1 MRSTFKIL
9 FYLKKNNL
17 RPDGTVPVMGRI
29 TVDGTISQF
38 SCKMTVPPNLWDTK
52 VGRLTGKSTL
62 AVKTNIALDKIRVD
76 INRHYQEVMQADGFA
91 TADKV
96 KNAYLGLGVK
106 RDTFLTLFAKH
117 NQEFSRKVGY
127 NRAQGTYSKYCTLY
141 KHMESY
147 IKQEYK
153 RNDIFLKEL
162 NLAFINGFEHYLRTE
177 RSCSTNTI
185 WMYMIGVKHIVAIAR
200 NSGQLAINPFA
211 GYLISPEP
219 KDRGFLS
226 KEELNL
232 LVNAKM
238 KNAQHELVRD
248 LFVFSCF
255 CGLSYSDVKNLT
267 KDNLKTSF
275 DGHLWIITRR
285 QKTNTDSSIRLLE
298 VPKRI
303 IEKYKG
309 YCRDNRLFPVP
320 SNSACNNILKQIAK
334 QCGIK
339 TRLTYHVSRHTF
351 GTLLTIS
358 QGVPIET
365 VSRMMGHTN
374 IKTTQIYAK
383 ITKEKISQDME
394 ILSHKLESMEKQ
406 IVETL

>member
-9 FYLKKNNL
+9 FYLKRNNPK
-17 RPDGTVPVMGRI
+17 PDGTVPVMGRI
-29 TVDGTISQF
+29 TIDKIISQF

-52 VGRLTGKSTL
+52 AGRLTGKSTL
-62 AVKTNIALDKIRVD
+62 AVKTNLALDKIRVD
-76 INRHYQEVMQADGFA
+76 INRHYQEVMQTDGFV

-106 RDTFLTLFAKH
+106 QDSFLTLFAKH
-117 NQEFSRKVGY
+117 NQDFSKKVGY
-127 NRAQGTYSKYCTLY
+127 NRAKGTYNRYCLLY
-141 KHMESY
+141 KHVESY

-177 RSCSTNTI
+177 RKCSTNTI
-185 WMYMIGVKHIVAIAR
+185 WVYMIVLKHIISIAR

-211 GYLISPEP
+211 GYLISPEV
-219 KDRGFLS
+219 KDRGFLT
-226 KEELNL
+226 KEELNS

-238 KNAQHELVRD
+238 KNAQYELVRD

-255 CGLSYSDVKNLT
+255 CGLSYSDVKSLT
-267 KDNLKTSF
+267 TDNLKTSF

-309 YCRDNRLFPVP
+309 YCRDNRVFPVP
-320 SNSACNNILKQIAK
+320 SNGTCNNILKKIAK

-339 TRLTYHVSRHTF
+339 TRLSYHVSRHTF
-351 GTLLTIS
+351 STTLTLS

-365 VSRMMGHTN
+365 VSKMLGHTN

-394 ILSHKLESMEKQ
+394 ILSHKLESLEKHV
-406 IVETL
+406 IDKI

>member
-9 FYLKKNNL
+9 FYLKKNSPK
-17 RPDGTVPVMGRI
+17 PDGTAQLMARI
-29 TVDGTISQF
+29 TIDGTISQF
-38 SCKMTVPPNLWDTK
+38 SCKMNMLPNLWDTK
-52 VGRLTGKSTL
+52 AGRLTGKSTT
-62 AVKTNIALDKIRVD
+62 AVKTNLALDKIRVD
-76 INRHYQEVMQADGFA
+76 INRHYQEVMKTDGFI

-96 KNAYLGLGVK
+96 KNAYLGLGIK
-106 RDTFLTLFAKH
+106 QDTFLTLFANH

-127 NRAQGTYSKYCTLY
+127 NRTQATYSKYCTIY

-153 RNDIFLKEL
+153 RDDIFLKEL
-162 NLAFINGFEHYLRTE
+162 NLAFINGFEYYLRTE
-177 RSCSTNTI
+177 RNCSTNTI
-185 WMYMIGVKHIVAIAR
+185 WLYMIGVKHIVAIAR
-200 NSGQLAINPFA
+200 NSGQLTINPFA
-211 GYLISPEP
+211 GYLISPEQ
-219 KDRGFLS
+219 KDRGFLN

-232 LVNAKM
+232 FINARM
-238 KNAQHELVRD
+238 KNAQYELVRD

-267 KDNLKTSF
+267 KDNIQTSF
-275 DGHLWIITRR
+275 NGHLWIITLR

-309 YCRDNRLFPVP
+309 YTRDNKVFPVP
-320 SNSACNNILKQIAK
+320 SNNTCNKILKKIAE

-339 TRLTYHVSRHTF
+339 TRLSYHMSRHTF

-365 VSRMMGHTN
+365 VSRMMGHSN

-394 ILSHKLESMEKQ
+394 ILSHKLESFEKE
-406 IVETL
+406 IIKTM

>member
-9 FYLKKNNL
+9 FYLKRNASK
-17 RPDGTVPVMGRI
+17 PDGTVPVMGRI

-38 SCKMTVPPNLWDTK
+38 SCKMNVLPSLWDTK
-52 VGRLTGKSTL
+52 AGRLTGKSIL
-62 AVKTNIALDKIRVD
+62 AVKTNFALDKIRVD
-76 INRHYQEVMQADGFA
+76 INRHYQEVMQTDGFV

-96 KNAYLGLGVK
+96 KNTYLGLGVK
-106 RDTFLTLFAKH
+106 QDTFLALFEKH
-117 NQEFSRKVGY
+117 NTEFARKVGY
-127 NRAQGTYSKYCTLY
+127 NRAKGTYSKYCLLY
-141 KHMESY
+141 KHIENY
-147 IKQEYK
+147 IKYEYK
-153 RNDIFLKEL
+153 RDDIFLKEL
-162 NLAFINGFEHYLRTE
+162 NLAFVNGFEHYLRTE
-177 RSCSTNTI
+177 RNCSTNTI
-185 WMYMIGVKHIVAIAR
+185 WMYMIGVKHFVAIAR
-200 NSGQLAINPFA
+200 NSGLLAINPFA
-211 GYLISPEP
+211 GYLISPEQ
-219 KDRGFLS
+219 KDRGFLT
-226 KEELNL
+226 KDELNSL
-232 LVNAKM
+232 INAKM

-267 KDNLKTSF
+267 RDNLKTSF

-309 YCRDNRLFPVP
+309 YTRDNRVFPVP
-320 SNSACNNILKQIAK
+320 SNSACNSILKKIAK
-334 QCGIK
+334 QCGVK
-339 TRLTYHVSRHTF
+339 TRLSYHVSRHTF
-351 GTLLTIS
+351 STLITLS

-365 VSRMMGHTN
+365 VSKMLGHTN

-394 ILSHKLESMEKQ
+394 ILSKKLESFEKQ
-406 IVETL
+406 ITEII

>member
-9 FYLKKNNL
+9 FYLKRNASKPN
-17 RPDGTVPVMGRI
+17 GIVPLKGRI
-29 TVDGTISQF
+29 TIDGTISQF
-38 SCKMTVPPNLWDTK
+38 SCKMNIPPNLWDTK
-52 VGRLTGKSTL
+52 AGRLTGKSTL
-62 AVKTNIALDKIRVD
+62 AVKTNITLDKIRVD
-76 INRHYQEVMQADGFA
+76 INRHYQEVMQTDGFV

-106 RDTFLTLFAKH
+106 QDTFLALFKKH

-127 NRAQGTYSKYCTLY
+127 NRTEATYSKYCTLY
-141 KHMESY
+141 KHMKNY

-153 RNDIFLKEL
+153 RDDIFLKEL

-177 RSCSTNTI
+177 RECSTNTI
-185 WMYMIGVKHIVAIAR
+185 WMYMIGVKHIIAIAR

-211 GYLISPEP
+211 GYWISPEV
-219 KDRGFLS
+219 KDRGFLN
-226 KEELNL
+226 KEKLNL
-232 LVNAKM
+232 LVNA
-238 KNAQHELVRD
+238 QYELVRD

-267 KDNLKTSF
+267 RDNLQTSF

-285 QKTNTDSSIRLLE
+285 QKTNTDSSIQLLE

-309 YCRDNRLFPVP
+309 YTRDHRIFPVP
-320 SNSACNNILKQIAK
+320 SNSCCNNILKKIAK
-334 QCGIK
+334 QCEIK
-339 TRLTYHVSRHTF
+339 TRLTYHVARHTF

-394 ILSHKLESMEKQ
+394 ALSHKLESFEKQ
-406 IVETL
+406 ITERI